1 MAVWSEIR
9 KSVVTHEHRLDAEFF
24 DPKYLKIN
32 DLLVNLSCKDMLG
45 KLANNVKKGIFDI
58 SPSRY
63 KSEGVPLIR
72 TFQIK
77 TPIANEENLVYI
89 NENDHQKEFKKTE
102 LLPGDIVFT
111 KIGAGIGDVAVL
123 PKTFSKFN
131 FSQNVAGVSVKSEHI
146 SSYYLISFL
155 NSFYGRS
162 QILRYMM
169 PSGQGKL
176 ELRDIKKIIIP
187 RFDASLETEVSKL
200 MKSSEEKALLSK
212 SLYIQ
217 AQELLEKELGL
228 DQLVLEKPKSYET
241 SFSEVVNGGRI
252 DGEFY
257 HAKFEKY
264 LKLIRDYKHG
274 SQPLKNLVFAVSPN
288 FKASNNKTEKFE
300 YLEIG
305 DINISDGSYSTNS
318 IEAIQLPANAKIKL
332 HGGEIVVSQVRPTR
346 GAIAI
351 IDDYLERET
360 VASGALYV
368 FKIKDLIY
376 REITWLFLRSIRNV
390 FEKYCGGTSYPT
402 IDSNY
407 LANFQIPN
415 FQADLAI
422 EVSELVTLAK
432 SAKKESEQLLDQAKS
447 RVEELIEGAIQ

>member
-1 MAVWSEIR
+1 MAVWSEVL

-63 KSEGVPLIR
+63 KSKGVPLIR

-77 TPIANEENLVYI
+77 TPIANEDNLVYI
-89 NENDHQKEFKKTE
+89 NDIDHQNEFKKTE

-123 PKTFSKFN
+123 PETFSKFN
-131 FSQNVAGVSVKSEHI
+131 FSQNVAGVSVKSESI

-155 NSFYGRS
+155 NSFYGRT

-212 SLYIQ
+212 SLYTQ

-228 DQLVLEKPKSYET
+228 DMLVFPATLYSESSFVSVINGHRLDAPHYQNKFNILIDHLHKFPIQTIRKIRTVNRRGLQPKYIENGD
-241 SFSEVVNGGRI
+241 FSVVNSQHITSTHLAYDNFERTS
-252 DGEFY
+252 EAEY
-257 HAKFEKY
+257 LRAKAAHI
-264 LKLIRDYKHG
+264 LKDDVLIYTTG
-274 SQPLKNLVFAVSPN
+274 AYIGQTNLYDSEDPAM
-288 FKASNNKTEKFE
+288 ASNHVNVLRINCVDSAYLTMVLQSIVGKYQTQMHARGSAQAELYPSDIDKFFIPLLDDEKQ
-300 YLEIG
+300 LEIG
-305 DINISDGSYSTNS
+305 NLLRQSLLAKRESENLLG
-318 IEAIQLPANAKIKL
+318 EAKIM
-332 HGGEIVVSQVRPTR
+332 
-346 GAIAI
+346 
-351 IDDYLERET
+351 
-360 VASGALYV
+360 
-368 FKIKDLIY
+368 
-376 REITWLFLRSIRNV
+376 
-390 FEKYCGGTSYPT
+390 
-402 IDSNY
+402 
-407 LANFQIPN
+407 
-415 FQADLAI
+415 
-422 EVSELVTLAK
+422 
-432 SAKKESEQLLDQAKS
+432 
-447 RVEELIEGAIQ
+447 VEELIEGAI